1 MGLFDGKV
9 ALVTGAGRGIG
20 RSESLLLASEGAKVV
35 VNDLGGSGSGEGAD
49 STPAQEVVD
58 EIKAAGGDAVANYD
72 DCSSWA
78 GGESMVQQAIDTFGG
93 IDVLICNAGILRD
106 KMSFNMSEEE
116 FDAVIRVHLK
126 GHFAPIRFASSYWR
140 TKAKETGEPANA
152 AIVTTASESGLYGN
166 AGQTNYAAA
175 KAGIASMTIVLAREL
190 ERSGVRVNSIAPV
203 AATRLL
209 GTVATR
215 AHRQPDDGPD
225 NPAAG
230 AVWLASPLAEG
241 ITGQVLKIS
250 GGVAQI
256 VDGWRPVTQI
266 SSTDKWTIQDLAD
279 GRDRLFKDRDPGVPS
294 FRAFDKFEDTIR
306 RRAPSARRS
315 GRRRPRGVVDVVG
328 DDGLD
333 QLVDVEELEPGEER
347 VALVDVGVAD
357 VHVAVGGELRL
368 HLVEVVLAADE
379 LGLDAVA

>member
-58 EIKAAGGDAVANYD
+58 EIVAAGGEAVANYD

-78 GGESMVQQAIDTFGG
+78 GGEAMVQQAIDTFGS

-140 TKAKETGEPANA
+140 TKAKESGEPANA

-175 KAGIASMTIVLAREL
+175 KAGIASMTIVMAREL
-190 ERSGVRVNSIAPV
+190 ERVGVRVNCIAPV
-203 AATRLL
+203 ARTRLTEAL
-209 GTVATR
+209 AGEHMQPKEGDFDRFAPENVA
-215 AHRQPDDGPD
+215 
-225 NPAAG
+225 
-230 AVWLASPLAEG
+230 AVACWLASDLSSELN
-241 ITGQVLKIS
+241 GQVVKVQ
-250 GGVAQI
+250 GGTVQLLE
-256 VDGWRPVTQI
+256 GWRPLTE
-266 SSTDKWTIQDLAD
+266 STSDKPWTIDSVDATREQLLARSD
-279 GRDRLFKDRDPGVPS
+279 GTIPPFFFPSPG
-294 FRAFDKFEDTIR
+294 
-306 RRAPSARRS
+306 
-315 GRRRPRGVVDVVG
+315 
-328 DDGLD
+328 
-333 QLVDVEELEPGEER
+333 
-347 VALVDVGVAD
+347 
-357 VHVAVGGELRL
+357 
-368 HLVEVVLAADE
+368 
-379 LGLDAVA
+379 